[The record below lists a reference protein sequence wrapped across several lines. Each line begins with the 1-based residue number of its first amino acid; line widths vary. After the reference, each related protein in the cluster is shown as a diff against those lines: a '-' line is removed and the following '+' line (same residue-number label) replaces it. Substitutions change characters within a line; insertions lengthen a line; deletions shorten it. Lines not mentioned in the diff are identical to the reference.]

1 MLALLK
7 IRLNSKWL
15 SSNKGETFTAEAN
28 MKMCLPSHKTLM
40 KGARRFIILMQ

>member
-28 MKMCLPSHKTLM
+28 AKMCLPRHKTLM
-40 KGARRFIILMQ
+40 KIGCRCIILMQ